1 MSASR
6 DMSEARYAGAGRN
19 VALLSA
25 CWALATS
32 GNTILVSTAALTG
45 FMLAPDKALATLPIA
60 FQWAGTAAAT
70 IPASFLMRRIGRQ
83 KGFLVGIGFG
93 MSGAALV
100 ILSLYLSAFGLL
112 CLGIGLLGVYN
123 GFNGYY
129 RFAAADAVPENRH
142 AWAISLTL
150 AGGVVAAVLGPMLAR
165 ATVDVIAP
173 YKFMGAYLAI
183 IGLAMVV
190 SVLLAFVRIPPTP
203 VADIEGPQRPLRAIA
218 RQPAFVVAVLG
229 AAIGYG
235 VMVLLM
241 SVSPLAMVAQE
252 HSFADATL
260 AIQWHV
266 VGMYAPAFFTG
277 ALIRRFG
284 VLPIMLTGISLLV
297 VCIAIAVSGTSV
309 IHFWVSLALLGLGW
323 NFCYVGGTTLLTETY
338 TVAER
343 AKVQALNDFL
353 VFASAGFGSFFAGSL
368 LHYFGWRVLN
378 LSALPLVFLVA
389 GATLWLMLRRRAV
402 PTPAV

>member
-1 MSASR
+1 MYVRPSGHFLFFFFNDTATT
-6 DMSEARYAGAGRN
+6 EIYT
-19 VALLSA
+19 LSLHDA
-25 CWALATS
+25 
-32 GNTILVSTAALTG
+32 
-45 FMLAPDKALATLPIA
+45 LPI
-60 FQWAGTAAAT
+60 
-70 IPASFLMRRIGRQ
+70 S
-83 KGFLVGIGFG
+83 
-93 MSGAALV
+93 
-100 ILSLYLSAFGLL
+100 
-112 CLGIGLLGVYN
+112 
-123 GFNGYY
+123 
-129 RFAAADAVPENRH
+129 
-142 AWAISLTL
+142 
-150 AGGVVAAVLGPMLAR
+150 
-165 ATVDVIAP
+165 
-173 YKFMGAYLAI
+173 
-183 IGLAMVV
+183 
-190 SVLLAFVRIPPTP
+190 
-203 VADIEGPQRPLRAIA
+203 QRPLRVIA
-218 RQPAFVVAVLG
+218 RQPVFVVAVLG

-241 SVSPLAMVAQE
+241 SVSPLAMVAND
-252 HSFADATL
+252 HDFSDATL

-284 VLPIMLTGISLLV
+284 VLPVMLTGIALLV

-309 IHFWVSLALLGLGW
+309 VHFWISLALLGLGW

-353 VFASAGFGSFFAGSL
+353 VFAAAGFGSFFAGSL
-368 LHYFGWRVLN
+368 LHYFGWRILN